1 MLGPQPFCLVDFVSF
16 EHPKPNLPYITTQTT
31 KKLQESLQEGK
42 KKTHKSLSTRGK
54 THDLLIDSQKFGHI
68 QHTNKQMF
76 DDQNQM
82 FLGLGSKKLGLG
94 FRPKKKSF

>member
-31 KKLQESLQEGK
+31 KLQESLQEK
-42 KKTHKSLSTRGK
+42 KKQHKSLSTRGK

-82 FLGLGSKKLGLG
+82 FLGLGSKTLGLG
-94 FRPKKKSF
+94 LDPKKSF